1 MADSPDYGPIL
12 ADLRRRRDELDQ
24 AIATI
29 EALAGHGPDAPATH
43 PHSTI
48 PSRNGAA
55 SLGPNQFFGM
65 TAPDAVL
72 AYLNAVKRTRTA
84 ARIASDLVA
93 GGWSTTSNSP
103 ANTIR
108 TTLVRLKEAGEVV
121 QVKGK
126 EWGLIAWFPGLN
138 KRKRQL
144 VEEKVASPAARNGPR
159 SDYHAFLAERMST
172 GMTMKDAAAAWRE
185 KKVG

>member
-1 MADSPDYGPIL
+1 MADSIDYSPIL
-12 ADLRRRRDELDQ
+12 ADLMRRRAELDQ

-29 EALAGHGPDAPATH
+29 QSLSAHDPDASATQQ
-43 PHSTI
+43 PSVS
-48 PSRNGAA
+48 SRNGTA

-65 TAPDAVL
+65 TAPEAVL

-84 ARIASDLVA
+84 AQIASDVVA

-108 TTLVRLKEAGEVV
+108 TTLVRLKDAGEVV

-126 EWGLIAWFPGLN
+126 EWGLVGWFPGLN
-138 KRKRQL
+138 KRKRQP
-144 VEEKVASPAARNGPR
+144 VEDKVAAPATRKGPR

-172 GMTMKDAAAAWRE
+172 GMTMKDAAAAWRA
-185 KKVG
+185 KKAG